1 MNEEA
6 KGRGG
11 GSKVITNPFDGIAP
25 LPVAVP
31 PDPLSG
37 LMAMEAEEMAAAA
50 EESNSDH
57 LCGEHISCH

>member
-1 MNEEA
+1 MLQDVVNEEA

-37 LMAMEAEEMAAAA
+37 LMVT
-50 EESNSDH
+50 S
-57 LCGEHISCH
+57 

>member
-37 LMAMEAEEMAAAA
+37 LMAMEAEDENIFQSPSLDFRGGAAP
-50 EESNSDH
+50 
-57 LCGEHISCH
+57 L